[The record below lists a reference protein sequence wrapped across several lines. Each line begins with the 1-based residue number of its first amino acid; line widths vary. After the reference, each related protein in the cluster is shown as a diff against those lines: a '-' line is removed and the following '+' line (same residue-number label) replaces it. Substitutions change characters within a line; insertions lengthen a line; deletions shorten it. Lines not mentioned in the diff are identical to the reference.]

1 MQLKI
6 LGFWMEGVAELGRKA
21 GVAVSQNITVPH
33 IAGRPIVGLF
43 AGDGFVQ
50 TEFIFIIYA
59 CLQLFERNEPD
70 LKGNGYAQGRHITVK
85 MAFLERRIKEFCS
98 RV

>member
-50 TEFIFIIYA
+50 TKLYLLSTLA
-59 CLQLFERNEPD
+59 YSCLRGMNL
-70 LKGNGYAQGRHITVK
+70 T
-85 MAFLERRIKEFCS
+85 
-98 RV
+98 